1 MTLGKQMVLTTALL
15 ILTVY
20 LFGITGMDLRVQD
33 LLYNTQTHR
42 WILDRNLQPYRWIF
56 YDGVKA
62 VLILFALLMLLTLLF
77 GRKMTLVRRYR
88 EGMLIVILSALI
100 VPTAAS
106 TLKKVTNMPCPKHSI
121 RYGGSYPHTAVWEHY
136 PKTFSTLSHTQCWP
150 AGHASGGFALLS
162 LFFLFKGRRNRR
174 RALYFALGMGWLMGG
189 YKMLIG
195 DHYLSHTLVT
205 MLLSWL
211 LILLVAKSVR
221 TLSREDRSA
230 LL

>member
-1 MTLGKQMVLTTALL
+1 MTLGRQM
-15 ILTVY
+15 ILTAVLLMLVVY
-20 LFGITGMDLRVQD
+20 LFGVTDIDLWVQD
-33 LLYNTQTHR
+33 LLYDTQAHQ

-56 YDGVKA
+56 YDGIKV
-62 VLILFALLMLLTLLF
+62 VLILFALLMLLALLF
-77 GRKMTLVRRYR
+77 GRKTALVQKYR
-88 EGMLIVILSALI
+88 SGMLIVILSALI
-100 VPTAAS
+100 VPTTAS
-106 TLKKVTNMPCPKHSI
+106 SLKKVTNMPCPKHSI
-121 RYGGSYPHTAVWEHY
+121 RYGGSYPHTAVWERY
-136 PKTFSTLSHTQCWP
+136 PKTFGTLSHTQCWP

-195 DHYLSHTLVT
+195 DHYFSHTLIT

-211 LILLVAKSVR
+211 LILLVAKCVR

-230 LL
+230 LP

>member
-1 MTLGKQMVLTTALL
+1 MTLGRQIVLTAALL
-15 ILTVY
+15 VLSVY
-20 LFGITGMDLRVQD
+20 LFGVTDIDLWVQD
-33 LLYNTQTHR
+33 LLYDTQTHQ

-62 VLILFALLMLLTLLF
+62 VLVLFALSMLLSLLL
-77 GRKMTLVRRYR
+77 GRKTALVQRYR
-88 EGMLIVILSALI
+88 QGILIVVLSALI

-106 TLKKVTNMPCPKHSI
+106 SLKKVTNMPCPKHSI
-121 RYGGSYPHTAVWEHY
+121 RYGGNYPHTVVWEHY
-136 PKTFSTLSHTQCWP
+136 PKALSGLSHTQCWP

-162 LFFLFKGRRNRR
+162 LFFLFKRKRNRR
-174 RALYFALGMGWLMGG
+174 RALYVALGMGWVMGG

-195 DHYLSHTLVT
+195 DHYLSHTFIT

-211 LILLVAKSVR
+211 LIVLIAKGVK

>member
-1 MTLGKQMVLTTALL
+1 MTLGRQIVLTVALL

-20 LFGITGMDLRVQD
+20 LFGVTDMDMWVQD
-33 LLYNTQTHR
+33 LLYDAEAHR

-56 YDGVKA
+56 YDGIKA
-62 VLILFALLMLLTLLF
+62 VLILFALLMLFALLF
-77 GRKMTLVRRYR
+77 GRKTVLVQRYR
-88 EGMLIVILSALI
+88 EGILIVILSALI

-106 TLKKVTNMPCPKHSI
+106 SLKKVTNMPCPKHSI
-121 RYGGSYPHTAVWEHY
+121 RYNGSYPHTAVWEHY
-136 PKTFSTLSHTQCWP
+136 PKAFSKLSHTQCWP

-162 LFFLFKGRRNRR
+162 LFFLFKSRRNQRK
-174 RALYFALGMGWLMGG
+174 ALCFALGMGWLMGG

-211 LILLVAKSVR
+211 LILLIVKSVR
-221 TLSREDRSA
+221 ILSREDRSA
-230 LL
+230 LP